1 MKTVL
6 GRLRSKSDA
15 RETTGTLAHAGS
27 FSTVGRTTEIRSV
40 VAKFTPIH
48 GQFAPNH
55 RRQRCSC
62 FRGFAEIPAAL
73 LSKKLTLKEDTPVKQ
88 VIGQSKAK
96 FATGR
101 TTAVILPAV
110 SPSDL

>member
-62 FRGFAEIPAAL
+62 FRGFAEITAVL
-73 LSKKLTLKEDTPVKQ
+73 LRKTLTLKQDKPVKQ
-88 VIGQSKAK
+88 RIRHSKAE
-96 FATGR
+96 FGADR
-101 TTAVILPAV
+101 SPAGPV
-110 SPSDL
+110 PDLSRP